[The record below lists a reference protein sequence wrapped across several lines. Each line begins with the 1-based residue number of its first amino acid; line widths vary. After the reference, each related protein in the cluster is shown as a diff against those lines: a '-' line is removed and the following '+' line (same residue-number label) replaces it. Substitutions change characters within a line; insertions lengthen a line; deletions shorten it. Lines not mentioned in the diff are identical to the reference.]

1 MNKLA
6 DRLPAWS
13 NTIDPQY
20 QQNYTG
26 LESLA
31 LEFMTLSPE
40 ARRAEVQAYSA
51 QYCFPRFDL
60 EKASGLYLLLR
71 MVFELPPQHPRQLAQ
86 VFGGWLHPS
95 IGVGSP
101 YFNLSWPVKIEAG
114 TDIMKIERFQGY
126 SGKGYDAIG
135 EYDYFVAHFPLRRK
149 ETLPELMRGTAVP
162 GKERHVQYPL
172 KGEDLT
178 RTD

>member
-6 DRLPAWS
+6 DRLLAWS
-13 NTIDPQY
+13 KTIDPKY

-31 LEFMTLSPE
+31 LEFITLSPE

-71 MVFELPPQHPRQLAQ
+71 IVFELPSQHPRQLAQ

-95 IGVGSP
+95 IGVESP
-101 YFNLSWPVKIEAG
+101 YFDLSWPVKIEAG
-114 TDIMKIERFQGY
+114 TDIVKIERFQGY

-135 EYDYFVAHFPLRRK
+135 EYDYFVAHFPLRQK
-149 ETLPELMRGTAVP
+149 ETLERLMIGTEAPE
-162 GKERHVQYPL
+162 KEGNAQGPL
-172 KGEDLT
+172 HAEDPS
-178 RTD
+178 RTV

>member
-1 MNKLA
+1 MSKLL

-13 NTIDPQY
+13 KTIDPKY

-31 LEFMTLSPE
+31 FEFTTLLPE
-40 ARRAEVQAYSA
+40 ARRAEVQAYST

-71 MVFELPPQHPRQLAQ
+71 IVFELPSQYPRHLTQ

-95 IGVGSP
+95 IGAETP
-101 YFNLSWPVKIEAG
+101 DFDLSWPVKIETD
-114 TDIMKIERFQGY
+114 TDIVKIERFQGY
-126 SGKGYDAIG
+126 SGKGYNAIG
-135 EYDYFVAHFPLRRK
+135 EYDYFVAHFPLRQK
-149 ETLPELMRGTAVP
+149 ETLKKLIVR
-162 GKERHVQYPL
+162 
-172 KGEDLT
+172 
-178 RTD
+178 